1 MTSRR
6 RLVLVSN
13 ALWALVL
20 TGLAAFVLHVAG
32 VGGRG
37 LDDFFNNELYDGV
50 MIGAGLSIVLSGLRD
65 RRGRATWLVLGS
77 GVLAWGAGEIYFSV
91 ALAGPDTPP
100 VPSAADAMYLAIYPA
115 SYVALM
121 LFVRARGRTVRTSL
135 WLDGLIAGFS
145 LASVATALVLGPVL
159 AGTTGTVAQVTT
171 NLAYPVGDALL
182 IVLTVS
188 ALGLTGWRLD
198 RTLIVFALGFACS
211 AAADTLY
218 LFKVANGTYRVGTF
232 LDALWPAAMT
242 LLAYAARTPLVKGP
256 HRAAEARA
264 RASIPAA
271 GLFCALVLLVWD
283 HFDRLNTVSLAL
295 AAAAVFVGL
304 LRMALSLRESSRA
317 LVKLQQ
323 RVETDP
329 LTGVLNHRAFQERL
343 AGELDRVPE
352 GHTLALLAIDI
363 DRFKTLND
371 TYGHWSGDDALRT
384 VADAL
389 SSTLRPGDVLGR
401 MGGDE
406 FMLIL
411 PGTDSDTAQGVADR
425 LRRAVVAERAD
436 LTISIGISLYP
447 THTREQDALMRFADG
462 AMYWSKRDGRDRCS
476 VFSAGRS
483 DALSAVEEIDLVR
496 RDSLVRTVYSLA
508 AAVDAKDGYTSS
520 HSHRVATY
528 VGRLG
533 ETLGL
538 DEQALNLLKAAGILH
553 DIGKIGIPESIL
565 FKPDALDGDEYRV
578 MQRHSSLGAE
588 IIRGA
593 GLPEVAHWVLHLHE
607 QWDGG
612 GYPDGLAGDAVP
624 FESRLLAVADAFEA
638 LTSTRIYRA
647 EVLSAAEAVREL
659 ERCAGTQFD
668 AAVVAALARLVAD
681 GSIRP
686 LGEAPATPAAEPT
699 LPPVP
704 LPGLELPAG

>member
-1 MTSRR
+1 MVGTSRR
-6 RLVLVSN
+6 ALVTVSNGLWTLVLI
-13 ALWALVL
+13 
-20 TGLAAFVLHVAG
+20 GLAAFVLHVAG
-32 VGGRG
+32 VGGSG

-50 MIGAGLSIVLSGLRD
+50 MVGAGLSIVLSGLRD
-65 RRGRATWLVLGS
+65 RRGRATWLVLGF
-77 GVLAWGAGEIYFSV
+77 GVLAWAAGEIYFSV
-91 ALAGPDTPP
+91 ALADMSTPP

-121 LFVRARGRTVRTSL
+121 LFVRARGITVRTRL
-135 WLDGLIAGFS
+135 WLDGLIFGLS

-159 AGTTGTVAQVTT
+159 ATSTSGSVAQVAT

-188 ALGLTGWRLD
+188 ALGLNGWRLD

-218 LFKVANGTYRVGTF
+218 LFKVANGTYRPGTF
-232 LDALWPAAMT
+232 LDVLWPAAMT
-242 LLAYAARTPLVKGP
+242 LLAYASRAPLV
-256 HRAAEARA
+256 RAPR
-264 RASIPAA
+264 PAA
-271 GLFCALVLLVWD
+271 PARITASVPAIGMFCALGALVWD
-283 HFDRLNTVSLAL
+283 HFDRINTVSLVL
-295 AAAAVFVGL
+295 AAAALFVAL
-304 LRMALSLRESSRA
+304 VRMALSLRESSRA
-317 LVKLQQ
+317 LLKLQQ

-343 AGELDRVPE
+343 ADELERVPD

-363 DRFKTLND
+363 DRFKALND

-389 SSTLRPGDVLGR
+389 AATIRPGDVLGR

-411 PGTDSDTAQGVADR
+411 PHTDSVTAQGVAGR
-425 LRRAVVAERAD
+425 LRQAVVAARED
-436 LTISIGISLYP
+436 LTISIGIALYP
-447 THTREQDALMRFADG
+447 THTREQEVLMRFADG

-476 VFSAGRS
+476 VFSAARS

-520 HSHRVATY
+520 HSQRVAAY

-533 ETLGL
+533 ESLGL
-538 DEQALNLLKAAGILH
+538 DEQAVNLLRTAGILH
-553 DIGKIGIPESIL
+553 DVGKIGIPESIL
-565 FKPDALDGDEYRV
+565 FKPDLLDEDEYRV

-593 GLPEVAHWVLHLHE
+593 GLPEVADWVLHLHE
-607 QWDGG
+607 EWDGS
-612 GYPDGLAGDAVP
+612 GYPEGLAGEAIP

-647 EVLSAAEAVREL
+647 DVLSPAEAVREL
-659 ERCAGTQFD
+659 ERCTGTQFD
-668 AAVVAALARLVAD
+668 ARAVAALALLVSD

-686 LGEAPATPAAEPT
+686 LGEAPATPAAELTLAVEQPT
-699 LPPVP
+699 LP
-704 LPGLELPAG
+704 A